1 MAKLENL
8 VQLLDRSLSLY
19 GPRPLFGTKAD
30 GRWSWITY
38 AEFGQL
44 VARFRGGLASLGV
57 QRGDRVA
64 LISNNRVEWAVA
76 AYACFSMGVAV
87 VPMYEA
93 QLPAEWAFIIN
104 DCEAAVAIVA
114 TPQIYDKCR
123 DLPEKAPSLKHI
135 VCLFEPEE
143 PGGAPGAQT
152 TSYGALLA
160 AGEKGPAPA
169 IEPTAAD
176 TACLIYTSGTTG
188 NPKGVI
194 LSHGNIA
201 SNVCAVLDLI
211 PFGSAD
217 RSLSFLPWTHS
228 FGHTGELHVMVT
240 VGASMALSE
249 SVDKI
254 VANLAEVHPTVLM
267 SVPRIF
273 CRIYE
278 GVQKQMTEKPALVQG
293 LFRAGLRAAAKQNRG
308 EALGLVERL
317 TLAVADRVIF
327 SKIRDKFG
335 GKLKYAIS
343 GGAALSYEVAEFVDA
358 LGITVY
364 EGYGLT
370 ETSPVV
376 AVNYPGARRL
386 GTVGKPIPGVR
397 VEIDRS
403 ETHGSTDGSTHGSR
417 QGEIVVYGPNV
428 MVGYHK
434 RDEENK
440 AVMTEDGGFRT
451 GDLGYLDEEGY
462 LHVTGRIKEQYKLE
476 NGKYVAPSPIEDKL
490 KLSPLINNAMVYGDN
505 RLFNVALIVPELTAL
520 AEWARGEGLTFDSPG
535 AMLKHPRVIARVQA
549 EVDRCSSDAKGFE
562 KVKKIALTDEDFTA
576 ENGMLT
582 PTLKLKRRVVLQ
594 KYAPV
599 LDALYSGAT
608 RAEPREAAP
617 PG

>member
-30 GRWSWITY
+30 DRWSWITY
-38 AEFGQL
+38 SEFGQL

-93 QLPAEWAFIIN
+93 QLPSEWAFIIN
-104 DCEAAVAIVA
+104 DCEAVAALVA
-114 TPQIYDKCR
+114 TQQIYDKCR

-135 VCLFEPEE
+135 VCLFEP
-143 PGGAPGAQT
+143 PGADGAPGAQT
-152 TSYGALLA
+152 TSYAALLA
-160 AGEKGPAPA
+160 AGEKSPAPA

-201 SNVCAVLDLI
+201 SNVCAVLELI
-211 PFGSAD
+211 PFGSGD
-217 RSLSFLPWTHS
+217 RSLSFLPWAHS
-228 FGHTGELHVMVT
+228 FGHTAELHVMVT
-240 VGASMALSE
+240 VGGAMALSE

-278 GVQKQMTEKPALVQG
+278 GVQKQMADKPAIIQA
-293 LFRAGLRAAAKQNRG
+293 LFRAGLRAATRQNKG
-308 EALGLVERL
+308 EPLGLVERL
-317 TLAVADRVIF
+317 TLAAADRVIF
-327 SKIRDKFG
+327 SKIRGKFG
-335 GKLKYAIS
+335 GELKYAIS
-343 GGAALSYEVAEFVDA
+343 GGAALAHEVAEFVDA

-397 VEIDRS
+397 VVIDRS
-403 ETHGSTDGSTHGSR
+403 ATQDAAQDSR
-417 QGEIVVYGPNV
+417 QGEVVVYGPNV
-428 MVGYHK
+428 MVGYYK

-451 GDLGYLDEEGY
+451 GDLGYIDDDGY
-462 LHVTGRIKEQYKLE
+462 LHITGRIKEQYKLE
-476 NGKYVAPSPIEDKL
+476 NGKYVVPAPIEEKL
-490 KLSPLINNAMVYGDN
+490 KLSPLISNAMVYGDN
-505 RLFNVALIVPELTAL
+505 RLFNVALIVPEAAAL
-520 AEWARGEGLTFDSPG
+520 AEWAKGEGLTFDSPA
-535 AMLKHPRVIARVQA
+535 AMLKHPRVLARVQE
-549 EVDRCSSDAKGFE
+549 EVDRCLSGGKGFE
-562 KVKKIALTDEDFTA
+562 KIKKIALADEDFTS

-594 KYAPV
+594 KYGPV
-599 LDALYSGAT
+599 LDALYGGAAKT
-608 RAEPREAAP
+608 EPREAAP

>member
-1 MAKLENL
+1 MPKLENL
-8 VQLLDRSLSLY
+8 VQLLDRSLNLY

-30 GRWSWITY
+30 GNWGWITY

-44 VARFRGGLASLGV
+44 VARFRGGLASLGI
-57 QRGDRVA
+57 QRGDRLA

-104 DCEAAVAIVA
+104 DCEAVAVLVA
-114 TPQIYDKCR
+114 TQQIYDKCR

-135 VCLFEPEE
+135 VCLFEP
-143 PGGAPGAQT
+143 PGAGGAPGAQT
-152 TSYGALLA
+152 TSYAALLA
-160 AGEKGPAPA
+160 AGEESPAPA

-228 FGHTGELHVMVT
+228 FGHTAELHVMIT
-240 VGASMALSE
+240 VGGSMALSE

-278 GVQKQMTEKPALVQG
+278 GVQKQMADKPAIIQAV
-293 LFRAGLRAAAKQNRG
+293 FRAGLRAATKQSRG
-308 EALGLVERL
+308 EPLGLVERL

-343 GGAALSYEVAEFVDA
+343 GGAALAHEVAEFVDA

-397 VEIDRS
+397 VVIDRPAS
-403 ETHGSTDGSTHGSR
+403 ASDNHDSTSGAR

-434 RDEENK
+434 RDEDNK

-451 GDLGYLDEEGY
+451 GDLGYLDDDGY
-462 LHVTGRIKEQYKLE
+462 LHITGRIKEQYKLE
-476 NGKYVAPSPIEDKL
+476 NGKYVAPGPIEEKI
-490 KLSPLINNAMVYGDN
+490 KLSPLISNAMVHGDN
-505 RLFNVALIVPELTAL
+505 RLFNVALVVPEMTAL
-520 AEWARGEGLTFDSPG
+520 AEWARGEGLTFDAPA
-535 AMLKHPRVIARVQA
+535 AMLKHPRVVARMQE
-549 EVDRCSSDAKGFE
+549 EVDRCSSGVKGFE
-562 KVKKIALTDEDFTA
+562 KIKKIALVDEDFTA

-582 PTLKLKRRVVLQ
+582 PTLKLKRRVVLE
-594 KYAPV
+594 KYGPV
-599 LDALYSGAT
+599 LDALYSGA
-608 RAEPREAAP
+608 AKAGPREAAP

>member
-8 VQLLDRSLSLY
+8 VQLLDRSLNLY

-30 GRWSWITY
+30 GHWSWITY
-38 AEFGQL
+38 SEFGQL
-44 VARFRGGLASLGV
+44 VARFRGGLASLGI

-64 LISNNRVEWAVA
+64 IISNNRVEWAVA

-93 QLPAEWAFIIN
+93 QLPSEWAFIIN
-104 DCEAAVAIVA
+104 DCEAVAALVA

-135 VCLFEPEE
+135 VCLFEP
-143 PGGAPGAQT
+143 PGADGAPGAQT
-152 TSYGALLA
+152 TSYAALLA
-160 AGEKGPAPA
+160 AGEKSPAPA

-176 TACLIYTSGTTG
+176 MACLIYTSGTTG

-217 RSLSFLPWTHS
+217 RSLSFLPWAHS
-228 FGHTGELHVMVT
+228 FGHTAELHVMVT
-240 VGASMALSE
+240 VGGAMALSE

-254 VANLAEVHPTVLM
+254 VANLAEVSPTVLM

-278 GVQKQMTEKPALVQG
+278 GVQKQMTEKPAIIQT
-293 LFRAGLRAAAKQNRG
+293 LFRAGLRAATKQNRG
-308 EALGLVERL
+308 EPLGLVERL

-327 SKIRDKFG
+327 SKIRGKFG

-343 GGAALSYEVAEFVDA
+343 GGAALAHEVAEFVDA

-397 VEIDRS
+397 VVIDRS
-403 ETHGSTDGSTHGSR
+403 ATQDAAQDARH
-417 QGEIVVYGPNV
+417 GEIVVYGPNV
-428 MVGYHK
+428 MVGYYK

-451 GDLGYLDEEGY
+451 GDLGYLDDDGY
-462 LHVTGRIKEQYKLE
+462 LHITGRIKEQYKLE
-476 NGKYVAPSPIEDKL
+476 NGKYVAPAPIEEKI

-505 RLFNVALIVPELTAL
+505 RLFNVALIVPETAAL
-520 AEWARGEGLTFDSPG
+520 AEWAKGEGLTFDAPA
-535 AMLKHPRVIARVQA
+535 AMLKHPRVIARVQE
-549 EVDRCSSDAKGFE
+549 EVDRCLSGGKGFE
-562 KVKKIALTDEDFTA
+562 KIKKVVLAEEDFTS

-594 KYAPV
+594 KYGPV
-599 LDALYSGAT
+599 LDALYGGAAN
-608 RAEPREAAP
+608 AEAREAAP

>member
-8 VQLLDRSLSLY
+8 VQLLDRSLNLY

-30 GRWSWITY
+30 GDWSWITY
-38 AEFGQL
+38 SEFGQL
-44 VARFRGGLASLGV
+44 VARFRGGLASLGI

-93 QLPAEWAFIIN
+93 QLPSEWAFIIN
-104 DCEAAVAIVA
+104 DCEAVAALVA
-114 TPQIYDKCR
+114 TQQIYDKCR

-135 VCLFEPEE
+135 VCLFEPQGA
-143 PGGAPGAQT
+143 GGAPGAQT
-152 TSYGALLA
+152 TSYAALLA
-160 AGEKGPAPA
+160 AGEKSPAQA

-201 SNVCAVLDLI
+201 SNVCAVLELI

-217 RSLSFLPWTHS
+217 RSLSFLPWAHS
-228 FGHTGELHVMVT
+228 FGHTAELHVMVT
-240 VGASMALSE
+240 VGGAMALSE

-278 GVQKQMTEKPALVQG
+278 GVQKQMTEKPAIIQA
-293 LFRAGLRAAAKQNRG
+293 LFRAGLRAATKQNKG
-308 EALGLVERL
+308 EPLGLVERL
-317 TLAVADRVIF
+317 TLAAADRVIF
-327 SKIRDKFG
+327 SKIRGKFG

-343 GGAALSYEVAEFVDA
+343 GGAALAHEVAEFVDA

-376 AVNYPGARRL
+376 TVNYPGARRL
-386 GTVGKPIPGVR
+386 GTVGKPISGVR
-397 VEIDRS
+397 VVIDRS
-403 ETHGSTDGSTHGSR
+403 ATQDSAQDSR
-417 QGEIVVYGPNV
+417 QGEVVVYGPNV

-451 GDLGYLDEEGY
+451 GDLGYLDDDGY
-462 LHVTGRIKEQYKLE
+462 LHITGRIKEQYKLE
-476 NGKYVAPSPIEDKL
+476 NGKYVAPAPIEEKL
-490 KLSPLINNAMVYGDN
+490 KLSPLISNAMVYGDN
-505 RLFNVALIVPELTAL
+505 RLFNVALIVPEAAAL
-520 AEWARGEGLTFDSPG
+520 AEWAKGEGLTFDSPA
-535 AMLKHPRVIARVQA
+535 AMLKHPRVIARVQE
-549 EVDRCSSDAKGFE
+549 EVDRCLSGGKGFE
-562 KVKKIALTDEDFTA
+562 KIKKIALADEDFTS

-599 LDALYSGAT
+599 LDALYGGAAK
-608 RAEPREAAP
+608 AEPREATP

>member
-8 VQLLDRSLSLY
+8 VQLLDRSLNLY

-30 GRWSWITY
+30 GHWSWITY
-38 AEFGQL
+38 SEFGQL
-44 VARFRGGLASLGV
+44 VARFRGGLASLGI

-93 QLPAEWAFIIN
+93 QLPSEWAFIIN
-104 DCEAAVAIVA
+104 DCEAVAALVA
-114 TPQIYDKCR
+114 TRQIYDKCR
-123 DLPEKAPSLKHI
+123 DLPEKAPSLKHV
-135 VCLFEPEE
+135 VCLFEP
-143 PGGAPGAQT
+143 PGADGAPGAQT
-152 TSYGALLA
+152 TSYAALLA
-160 AGEKGPAPA
+160 AGEKSPAPT

-201 SNVCAVLDLI
+201 SNVCAVLELI

-217 RSLSFLPWTHS
+217 RSLSFLPWAHS
-228 FGHTGELHVMVT
+228 FGHTAELHVMVT
-240 VGASMALSE
+240 VGGAMALSE

-278 GVQKQMTEKPALVQG
+278 GVQKQMAGKPAIIQT
-293 LFRAGLRAAAKQNRG
+293 LFRAGLRAATKQNKG
-308 EALGLVERL
+308 EPLGLVERL

-343 GGAALSYEVAEFVDA
+343 GGAALAHEVAEFVDA

-386 GTVGKPIPGVR
+386 GTVGKPISGVR
-397 VEIDRS
+397 VVIDRS
-403 ETHGSTDGSTHGSR
+403 ATQEATQDAAHGAR

-428 MVGYHK
+428 MMGYHK

-451 GDLGYLDEEGY
+451 GDLGYIDDDGY

-476 NGKYVAPSPIEDKL
+476 NGKYVAPAPIEEKL

-505 RLFNVALIVPELTAL
+505 RLFNVALIVPEAAAL
-520 AEWARGEGLTFDSPG
+520 AEWAKGEGLTFDAPA
-535 AMLKHPRVIARVQA
+535 AMLKHPRVIARVQE
-549 EVDRCSSDAKGFE
+549 EVDRCLSGAKGFE
-562 KVKKIALTDEDFTA
+562 KIKKIALTDEDFTS

-599 LDALYSGAT
+599 LDAL
-608 RAEPREAAP
+608 
-617 PG
+617 